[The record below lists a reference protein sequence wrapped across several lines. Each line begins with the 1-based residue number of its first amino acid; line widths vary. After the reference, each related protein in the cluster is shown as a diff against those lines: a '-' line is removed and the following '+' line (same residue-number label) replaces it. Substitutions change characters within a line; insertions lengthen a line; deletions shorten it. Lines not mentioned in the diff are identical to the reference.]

1 MNLSNL
7 LVPIP
12 YPPRL
17 NPKASRVRNMLL
29 VVLVAIG
36 GIYLYAEEIS
46 DAAELV
52 DSAKEVLV
60 QPNGYFKLS
69 SEHHLNT
76 ELVTYGDLIDKI
88 YEIVEEKIVLFWERS
103 GSIKE
108 VALPSDEES
117 MDESKSV
124 QRERTWKRRILVLL
138 DGKRVIG
145 TADRNMKI
153 EDHLGTSL
161 DTVESLE
168 GFLPTKVDP
177 NQIADPRVLN
187 FVSKTPIPQE
197 VNSTPDSS
205 NLKIEES

>member
-17 NPKASRVRNMLL
+17 NPKASRVRNILL

-36 GIYLYAEEIS
+36 GISLYAEEVS
-46 DAAELV
+46 DAAELG
-52 DSAKEVLV
+52 DSEKGVLV

-76 ELVTYGDLIDKI
+76 ELITYGDLIDKI
-88 YEIVEEKIVLFWERS
+88 YEIVGKKIKMFWERS
-103 GSIKE
+103 GSMKG
-108 VALPSDEES
+108 VAQSSEEDS
-117 MDESKSV
+117 KVESNSV